1 MSRHSRPCSASSFPC
16 RAAAKA
22 LAAAF
27 CALALQSTALAGVID
42 VEGDAYRLDG
52 GRPVT
57 GAWEVAEKI
66 AVARDAAVVVMGK
79 NAKPSAVQNML
90 QLLENLHVPTLLTK
104 KADYKPLVDRGVLR
118 PTRTP

>member
-1 MSRHSRPCSASSFPC
+1 MAVLF
-16 RAAAKA
+16 
-22 LAAAF
+22 
-27 CALALQSTALAGVID
+27 ALALRATALAGVID

-66 AVARDAAVVVMGK
+66 AVAKDAAIVVMGK
-79 NAKPSAVQNML
+79 NAKPSAVQNIL

-104 KADYKPLVDRGVLR
+104 KADYKPLVERGVLK